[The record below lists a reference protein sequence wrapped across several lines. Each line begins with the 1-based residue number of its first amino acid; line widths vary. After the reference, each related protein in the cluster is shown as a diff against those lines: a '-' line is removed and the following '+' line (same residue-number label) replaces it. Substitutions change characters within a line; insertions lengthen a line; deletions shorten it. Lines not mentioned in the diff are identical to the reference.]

1 MKPDER
7 DAAYLWD
14 MLQAARDARE
24 LLEGRSLAEYLR
36 DRVRR
41 LALERALEL
50 VGEPARRV
58 TERFQAAHPEI
69 EWRSIIGQRNIL
81 AHQYGV
87 IDHERLYRT
96 GTESIPRLIAA
107 LEPIFVENVPGEP

>member
-1 MKPDER
+1 MKAEER
-7 DAAYLWD
+7 DSAYLWD

-24 LLEGRSLAEYLR
+24 LLEGRSLAEYLA

-50 VGEPARRV
+50 VGEAARRV
-58 TERFQAAHPEI
+58 SEGVQRAHPEV
-69 EWRSIIGQRNIL
+69 EWRSIVGLRNVL

-96 GTESIPRLIAA
+96 GVESIPRLIAA
-107 LEPIFVENVPGEP
+107 LGSILDRR

>member
-1 MKPDER
+1 MKPEDR

-14 MLQAARDARE
+14 MLHSARDAHE
-24 LLEGRSLAEYLR
+24 LLAGRSLDCYLG
-36 DRVRR
+36 DRLRR

-50 VGEPARRV
+50 VGEAARRV
-58 TERFQAAHPEI
+58 TETLQSAHPHI
-69 EWRSIIGQRNIL
+69 EWRSIIGLRNVL

-107 LEPIFVENVPGEP
+107 LESILGEHPEEG

>member
-14 MLQAARDARE
+14 ML
-24 LLEGRSLAEYLR
+24 
-36 DRVRR
+36 
-41 LALERALEL
+41 
-50 VGEPARRV
+50 
-58 TERFQAAHPEI
+58 QAAHPEI